1 MYLYNFCII
10 YFSRGEKVI
19 YPVLDFL
26 IQQQLNKT
34 CYLTANIKRIHMMLI
49 FYSTFCKH
57 FYCFI
62 FIFIPVQACSSGI
75 IFKQKDIH

>member
-1 MYLYNFCII
+1 
-10 YFSRGEKVI
+10 
-19 YPVLDFL
+19 
-26 IQQQLNKT
+26 
-34 CYLTANIKRIHMMLI
+34 MLI

-75 IFKQKDIH
+75 ISNNKIFIKFSDFISQV

>member
-1 MYLYNFCII
+1 
-10 YFSRGEKVI
+10 
-19 YPVLDFL
+19 
-26 IQQQLNKT
+26 
-34 CYLTANIKRIHMMLI
+34 MMLI